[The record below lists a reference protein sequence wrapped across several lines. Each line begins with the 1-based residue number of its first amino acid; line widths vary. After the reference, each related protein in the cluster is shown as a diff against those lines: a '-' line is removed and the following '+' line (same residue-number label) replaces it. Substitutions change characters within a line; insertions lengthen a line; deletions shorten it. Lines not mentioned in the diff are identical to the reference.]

1 MKFEGTQEEW
11 NALRKRNEF
20 PRRNQLDKCIPAE
33 LAIYKAVEEV
43 EKVGADQRLTGAVMK
58 LNDARILVA
67 NFVDEIPLPGF
78 LERIIDEKNELDV
91 RSAKLESFLS
101 TDKAK
106 EIKKVQLSLLNIQLN
121 AMQTY
126 SQCLLERLIWL
137 QK

>member
-1 MKFEGTQEEW
+1 MKD
-11 NALRKRNEF
+11 F
-20 PRRNQLDKCIPAE
+20 PRRNQLDKCTTAE

-43 EKVGADQRLTGAVMK
+43 ENIGADQRLTGAVMK

-78 LERIIDEKNELDV
+78 LERLIDEKNELDV
-91 RSAKLESFLS
+91 KSAKLESFLL

-106 EIKKVQLSLLNIQLN
+106 EIEPIQLSLLNIQLN

-126 SQCLLERLIWL
+126 SRCLLERLIWL